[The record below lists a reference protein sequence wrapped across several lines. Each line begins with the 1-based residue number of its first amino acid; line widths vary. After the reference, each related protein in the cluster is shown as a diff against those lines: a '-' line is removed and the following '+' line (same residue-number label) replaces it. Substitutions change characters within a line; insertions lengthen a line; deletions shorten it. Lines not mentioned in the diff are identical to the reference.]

1 MKSSVKVEILG
12 REYSIRS
19 DEGEGRVKKIAAYIN
34 QKLKAVSEGTKTVST
49 LDVAILV
56 AMDVANEYFE
66 ALEGQNQL
74 ARKIELKS
82 DRLIERIK
90 AQMIG
95 KN

>member
-1 MKSSVKVEILG
+1 MKTSVKVEILG

-19 DEGEGRVKKIAAYIN
+19 DEGEDRVKKIAAYIN

-90 AQMIG
+90 AQMNG

>member
-1 MKSSVKVEILG
+1 MKTSVKVEILG

-19 DEGEGRVKKIAAYIN
+19 DEGEDRVKRIAGYVD

-56 AMDVANEYFE
+56 AMDIANEYFE
-66 ALEGQNQL
+66 ALEGQNEL

-82 DRLIERIK
+82 DRLIDRIN
-90 AQMIG
+90 AQMVG

>member
-1 MKSSVKVEILG
+1 MKTSVKVEILG

-19 DEGEGRVKKIAAYIN
+19 DEGEDRVKKIAAYIN

-82 DRLIERIK
+82 DRLIERIR

>member
-1 MKSSVKVEILG
+1 MKTSVKVEILG

-19 DEGEGRVKKIAAYIN
+19 DEGEERVKKIAGYVD
-34 QKLKAVSEGTKTVST
+34 QKLKAVAEGTKTVST

-56 AMDVANEYFE
+56 AMDIANEYFE

-74 ARKIELKS
+74 ARKIELQS
-82 DRLIERIK
+82 DHLIDRIN
-90 AQMIG
+90 AQMVG

>member
-1 MKSSVKVEILG
+1 MKTSVKVEILG
-12 REYSIRS
+12 RQYSIRS

>member
-1 MKSSVKVEILG
+1 MKTSVKVEILG

-19 DEGEGRVKKIAAYIN
+19 DEGEDRVKKIAAYIN

>member
-19 DEGEGRVKKIAAYIN
+19 DEGEGRVKKVAAYIN